1 MDHFILSRIQ
11 FAINITFH
19 ILFPTIT
26 IGLCWCLLFFKIK
39 HNQTKQ
45 EDWFFLYR
53 FWVKIFALCFALGVV
68 SGITMSFQFGT
79 NWSLFMQKVGNI
91 AGPLLGYE
99 VLTAFFME
107 ATFLGIMLF
116 GTNKVSNK
124 IHTLATC
131 LVAIGT
137 TISAF
142 WIIALNSWM
151 QTPAGFVI
159 KDNIIDANNWYEIIF
174 NPSMIYRFTHMLLA
188 SFLTSAFLLMGISAY
203 RILKKDNSSATGLT
217 MKCAIYLAF
226 FTIPIQIFVGDLHG
240 INTLRHQPAKVAA
253 IEGIWHTE
261 KPADLRLF
269 AIVDNK
275 NHKNYFEIKI
285 PKLASIILT
294 HQADSE
300 IKGINEF
307 INHPPVAQVF
317 YSFRIMV
324 GTALLMLLVASSAL
338 YFLLKHKKQPKIML
352 LIMFIMTFSGWV
364 ATVAGWY
371 VTEIGRQ
378 PYLVYNLLTATDAA
392 SPNLQTNFVLV
403 SLILYSLVYVT
414 LIFAFI
420 KVIFY
425 MARQDI
431 ENVNIIP
438 FPRNG
443 IINSQ

>member
-1 MDHFILSRIQ
+1 MDHLILSRIQ
-11 FAINITFH
+11 FATNITFH
-19 ILFPTIT
+19 ILFPAIT

-39 HNQTKQ
+39 YNQTKN
-45 EDWFFLYR
+45 EDWFNLYR

-79 NWSLFMQKVGNI
+79 NWPLFMQKVGNI
-91 AGPLLGYE
+91 AGPLLAYE

-116 GTNKVSNK
+116 GINKVSNK
-124 IHTLATC
+124 IHTLATF

-142 WIIALNSWM
+142 WIIVLDSWM

-159 KDNIIDANNWYEIIF
+159 KDNIIYAGNWFEIIF
-174 NPSMIYRFTHMLLA
+174 NPSMIYRFCHMLLA
-188 SFLTSAFLLMGISAY
+188 SFLTSAFLIMGISAY
-203 RILKKDNSSATGLT
+203 KIIKHDNSSAVNLA
-217 MKCAIYLAF
+217 MKFAIYLAF
-226 FTIPIQIFVGDLHG
+226 FIIPLQIFVGDLHG
-240 INTLRHQPAKVAA
+240 INTLQHQPAKVAA

-269 AIVDNK
+269 AIVDNQNQK
-275 NHKNYFEIKI
+275 NSFEIKI

-294 HQADSE
+294 HKADSE

-307 INHPPVAQVF
+307 TNHPPVAQVF

-324 GTALLMLLVASSAL
+324 GTGLLMLVVASFAL
-338 YFLLKHKKQPKIML
+338 YFLLKHKTQPKIML
-352 LIMFIMTFSGWV
+352 FIMIYMTFSGWV
-364 ATVAGWY
+364 ATIAGWY

-378 PYLVYNLLTATDAA
+378 PFLVYNLLTTADAV
-392 SPNLQTNFVLV
+392 SPNLQTKFVLS
-403 SLILYSLVYVT
+403 SLILYSLVYVV

-431 ENVNIIP
+431 KNVNTIKT
-438 FPRNG
+438 
-443 IINSQ
+443 Q